1 MQFLSAYAAALIVF
15 GILDAVWLSIM
26 GRVLYRPTLGSLM
39 LDNLRW
45 APALVFY
52 FLFPVGVVHFAVLPA
67 FAASS
72 LTTALVNGGFLG
84 LLAYGTYDLTNHAT
98 LRVWTLTLT
107 LVDVAY
113 GTVATALVAGGAYG
127 ALRLLA
133 SAGWI

>member
-67 FAASS
+67 FAAGS
-72 LTTALVNGGFLG
+72 LQMALVNGGFLG
-84 LLAYGTYDLTNHAT
+84 LLAYATYDLTNYAT

-107 LVDVAY
+107 LVDVVY
-113 GTVATALVAGGAYG
+113 GAVATALVAGGAYA
-127 ALRLLA
+127 ALRFLA
-133 SAGWI
+133 STSWI

>member
-26 GRVLYRPTLGSLM
+26 GRLLYRPTLGSLM

-67 FAASS
+67 FAAGS
-72 LTTALVNGGFLG
+72 LQTALVNGGFLG
-84 LLAYGTYDLTNHAT
+84 LLAYATYDLTNYAT

-107 LVDVAY
+107 LVDVVY
-113 GTVATALVAGGAYG
+113 GAAATAIVAGGAYG
-127 ALRLLA
+127 ALRVLA